1 MFEILNPVG
10 ILVAAIVGYVIGM
23 AWYSPL
29 LFMKP
34 WLAGL
39 GKTQGEFSKPQE
51 HKTKKYM
58 LSLMAYTFVITV
70 VVAFMLD
77 LFVNLT
83 GATTFLEILQISMLL
98 AFGFIVTTKFTD
110 MLYTVDKP
118 FWGIQAQKLFF
129 VNAGYYIAMFL
140 AMAAVLYY
148 LG

>member
-10 ILVAAIVGYVIGM
+10 IFVAAIVGYVIGM
-23 AWYSPL
+23 AWYSPI

-34 WLAGL
+34 WLEGQ
-39 GKTQGEFSKPQE
+39 GKTPEDFSKPQK

-58 LSLMAYTFVITV
+58 FSLMVYTFMVTTTIAFVLAVFIT
-70 VVAFMLD
+70 
-77 LFVNLT
+77 LT
-83 GATTFLEILQISMLL
+83 GALTLLEILQISILL
-98 AFGFIVTTKFTD
+98 AFGFIVTTKFSD

-118 FWGIQAQKLFF
+118 FWSMQAQKLFF

-140 AMAAVLYY
+140 AMGSTLYY